1 MAVEHAPDI
10 GPLRRRETKPGES
23 ARLDREVSE
32 LCHDLR
38 QPIAALSQLAAAA
51 TTTDL
56 PATTRERLTQISHE
70 AQRLRGMVQTVLAAP
85 PTWEPVDLAQ
95 VARETV
101 RSAQVTYRG
110 ELGLSVRD
118 PAVVLGRPVQLDRAL
133 SNLIDNAVHASGTA
147 GRVHVDVRAAGDEVR
162 VTVDDDGPGLL
173 RNPGRVSLGLLIVDQ
188 VVREHAGDV
197 TVEDSVLGGARVE
210 MSFPAAAVRRGARRG
225 VLSVVLCDDHRLF
238 VESLAVVLQERG
250 WDVIAVLDRPDAAVD
265 AVTRHR
271 PDICVL
277 DALFDGDVTAAIA
290 AAAQIRDTSPETR
303 VVVLSGS
310 GEPEVVG
317 AAVTAGAAGYV
328 LKTCEIET
336 ITSCIERVAAGE
348 AVVDAEL
355 ARRAILH
362 QSAPQDAAVQLTRYL
377 TCREREVLGRLARGE
392 DTGAIA
398 DRMGIRPTTARSHI
412 QNVLAKLGVH
422 SRLEAVVLAARCGI
436 GA

>member
-1 MAVEHAPDI
+1 MAIMEAPDI
-10 GPLRRRETKPGES
+10 RPRRGAGTRPTRNTLVDVEIG
-23 ARLDREVSE
+23 E

-38 QPIAALSQLAAAA
+38 QPVAALAQLAAAA
-51 TTTDL
+51 TSPDL
-56 PATTRERLTQISHE
+56 PETTRERLEQISHE
-70 AQRLRGMVQTVLAAP
+70 ARRLAGMVQAVLASA
-85 PTWEPVDLAQ
+85 PTWEPVDLGQ
-95 VARETV
+95 VAREAV
-101 RSAQVTYRG
+101 QSARVTYRG
-110 ELGLSVRD
+110 ELAVSVQG

-133 SNLIDNAVHASGTA
+133 SNLIDNAVHASSPA
-147 GRVHVDVRAAGDEVR
+147 GRVHVGVRAAHDEVR

-173 RNPGRVSLGLLIVDQ
+173 RAPGRVSLGLLIVDR

-197 TVEDSVLGGARVE
+197 TVEDSVLGGTRVE
-210 MSFPAAAVRRGARRG
+210 MTFPAVGRRDRRRGP
-225 VLSVVLCDDHRLF
+225 LTVVLCDDHRLF

-250 WDVIAVLDRPDAAVD
+250 WDVVAVVDRPGAAVD
-265 AVTRHR
+265 AVAVHR

-277 DALFDGDVTAAIA
+277 DALFGGDSSAAIA
-290 AAAQIRDTSPETR
+290 SAGRIRETSPETR
-303 VVVLSGS
+303 LVMLSGS

-362 QSAPQDAAVQLTRYL
+362 RSAPEEAAVRLTRYL
-377 TCREREVLGRLARGE
+377 TCREREVLARLVRGE

-398 DRMGIRPTTARSHI
+398 ARMGIRPATARSHI

-422 SRLEAVVLAARCGI
+422 SRLEAVVLAARSGI